1 VGDAMGW
8 SSVPYLSLTAT
19 YLAYLDVLNERRFGD
34 LAEFVHD
41 EITYNDTTVIRQE
54 FADMFAADTRPVPD
68 LHIKAQLLVNCDDV
82 VAVRLLCDCAP
93 AEPMFGLP
101 PTGRRVEFAEHGF
114 YRFHHG
120 RIAQV
125 WSLIDKQLIQ
135 DQLTG

>member
-1 VGDAMGW
+1 MGNVMEW
-8 SSVPYLSLTAT
+8 SSVPYLSLRAT

-54 FADMFAADTRPVPD
+54 FADMFAADTRAVPD
-68 LHIKAQLLVNCDDV
+68 LHFEAQLLVNSEDV
-82 VAVRLLCDCAP
+82 VAVRLRCDCEP
-93 AEPMFGLP
+93 VEPMFGLP

-114 YRFHHG
+114 YRFDHG

-125 WSLIDKQLIQ
+125 WSLIDNQLIQ